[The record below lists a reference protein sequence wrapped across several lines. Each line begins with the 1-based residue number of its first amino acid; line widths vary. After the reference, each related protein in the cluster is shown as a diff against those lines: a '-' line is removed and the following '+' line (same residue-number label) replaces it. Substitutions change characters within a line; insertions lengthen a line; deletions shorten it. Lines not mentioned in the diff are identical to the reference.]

1 VAGQDLEKESLC
13 RREAREVNQ
22 DKVFRLLGVRV
33 RCLPGTAVTV
43 HRWYV
48 AEGFWDRSDV

>member
-22 DKVFRLLGVRV
+22 DKVFRLLDVRV